1 MVTMVSCISGTH
13 GQICGSM
20 KLGEDREV
28 RIIIIKIRA
37 INGSGF
43 LRDLPGADESIVG
56 SVIETGNGTG
66 FGAETTMAP
75 NRIMVGMMRCDVEQ
89 GSVLAAGLKI
99 ACKQKQVPDVVGS
112 SGKQVEKAG
121 MDRTM
126 CHGKRQAVQSLVILG
141 KPGTI
146 RSQEWVGARR
156 LDSNHPRFGVGFKCD
171 LTSFSDWEHEA
182 RAEIIMNHIVIGPGL
197 MPQFGS
203 SGWMRGYRTEN
214 STRRLPHYFSGKD
227 MPATQC
233 RPSGLTRTQKRRV
246 QRLRTL

>member
-1 MVTMVSCISGTH
+1 
-13 GQICGSM
+13 
-20 KLGEDREV
+20 
-28 RIIIIKIRA
+28 
-37 INGSGF
+37 
-43 LRDLPGADESIVG
+43 
-56 SVIETGNGTG
+56 
-66 FGAETTMAP
+66 MAP

-89 GSVLAAGLKI
+89 GSVLADGLKI

-126 CHGKRQAVQSLVILG
+126 CDGKRQAVQSLVILG

-227 MPATQC
+227 MMPSVFLDGRYSSRTWDVWGFGVGSQGRTQGQVLGVSAASSGGKHVESVTPSIEPATQC